1 MENLF
6 NNLLTVSILL
16 TLAIIVYLRITNK
29 TLVDFARELREIFS
43 SPEEELQWKDVL
55 TVGTY

>member
-1 MENLF
+1 MAMENLF

-43 SPEEELQWKDVL
+43 SPEDELQ
-55 TVGTY
+55 